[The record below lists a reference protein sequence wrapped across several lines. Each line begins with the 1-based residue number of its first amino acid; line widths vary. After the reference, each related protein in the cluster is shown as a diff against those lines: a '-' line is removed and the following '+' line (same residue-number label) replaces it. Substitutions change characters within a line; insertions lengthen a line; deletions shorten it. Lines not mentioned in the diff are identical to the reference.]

1 MQAGGHRFETGQL
14 HQVRCG
20 GLVMESFFRLLSG
33 LGVFLIP
40 IVAVIV
46 GGVIA
51 VTKMILN
58 HQERIAM
65 IERGTVPPP
74 RN

>member
-1 MQAGGHRFETGQL
+1 MG
-14 HQVRCG
+14 
-20 GLVMESFFRLLSG
+20 SFFRLLSG

-51 VTKMILN
+51 VTKMVLN
-58 HQERIAM
+58 HQERVAM
-65 IERGTVPPP
+65 IQRGIAPPP
-74 RN
+74 QR